1 MGANVVFMY
10 AQEHPD
16 KVAGFVSMNPVP
28 PVETF
33 LDAAK
38 NVETKAEFADERSFY
53 RGGNDEATSFHEP
66 MLSHSLPSSLPYV
79 VMFDEDCGGDTDF
92 CGRILP
98 SLIRTTRSLA
108 TVGDGG
114 RFRTRQRRRAR
125 HLRGQPRARTRDGQR
140 HRQRHQ
146 LTGQRAVAF
155 GPPPVPETRQT

>member
-28 PVETF
+28 PAETF

-114 RFRTRQRRRAR
+114 RFVRANGAG
-125 HLRGQPRARTRDGQR
+125 HDIF
-140 HRQRHQ
+140 
-146 LTGQRAVAF
+146 AVN
-155 GPPPVPETRQT
+155 PELVHETVNDIVNDTN